1 MRQSLR
7 PGHLTAALPGTGGV
21 IRQEPEDFRVEE
33 IPLYPPCGEGDHLY
47 LRLEK
52 IGLGTLEVV
61 RLLAATF
68 GLRERDIGY
77 AGLKDTR
84 AVTIQTFSL
93 PGIAPDQTGRLAHPG
108 LRLLEAVRH
117 GNKLRLGHLAGN
129 RFSIRLRN
137 TVPDAQQIAA
147 DVLAVLQDLG
157 VPNFF
162 GPQRY
167 GVLGNNGRVGA
178 ALLRREYRQAI
189 AEIIGDPQQIDHAA
203 WRQAA
208 TAFHAGDLQAC
219 LRHLPAR
226 MRDERR
232 MIEALADGRGE
243 KQALFSLPRRRLR
256 LYLSALQA
264 ELFDRLLAMR
274 LSSIERLWPGDI
286 AWKHDNG
293 ACFRV
298 EDPQREQP
306 RADRFEISPTGPLF
320 GRKILLASGQAGLLE
335 QSLLDKFSLQ
345 PADFRLGDG
354 LTMDGERRPL
364 RVPLDQVDITKEG
377 DGLRLGFVLPRG
389 SFATSVLREVM
400 KSDVDL
406 VE

>member
-1 MRQSLR
+1 MPQPS
-7 PGHLTAALPGTGGV
+7 PSYLTAALPGTGGV

-33 IPLYPPCGEGDHLY
+33 IPLYPPSGEGRHLY

-52 IGLGTLEVV
+52 TGLGTLEVV

-93 PGIAPDQTGRLAHPG
+93 PGITPEQAERLAHPG
-108 LRLLEAVRH
+108 LRLLEAARH

-137 TVPDAQQIAA
+137 TAPDAQQIAA

-178 ALLRREYRQAI
+178 ALLRREHHQAI
-189 AEIIGDPQQIDHAA
+189 GEIIGDPQQIAHPA
-203 WRQAA
+203 WRRAA
-208 TAFHAGDLQAC
+208 TAFHAGDLQSC

-232 MIEALADGRGE
+232 MVETLAAGRSAR
-243 KQALFSLPRRRLR
+243 QALLSLPRRRLR

-264 ELFDRLLAMR
+264 ELFDRLLTMR

-286 AWKHDNG
+286 AWKHANG

-320 GRKILLASGQAGLLE
+320 GRKILLASDQAGLLE
-335 QSLLDKFSLQ
+335 QGLLDSSQLR
-345 PADFRLGDG
+345 PADFQLGGG
-354 LTMDGERRPL
+354 LSMDGERRPL
-364 RVPLDQVDITKEG
+364 RVPLEQVDVVRDG

-406 VE
+406 PE